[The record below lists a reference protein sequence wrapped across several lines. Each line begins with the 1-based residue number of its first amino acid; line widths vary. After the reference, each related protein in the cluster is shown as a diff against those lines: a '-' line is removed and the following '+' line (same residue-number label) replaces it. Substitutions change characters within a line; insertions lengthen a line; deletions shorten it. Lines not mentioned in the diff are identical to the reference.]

1 MYKFKLILSFAL
13 TTFCYFYFQTIVY
26 GCDDGVKSKDVN
38 SRFFHI
44 LYLVGEEHKKL
55 GLPPAEQEKDI
66 EVLCEERTLER
77 IRREYK
83 MEEVVEKLDLK
94 LLPLNRP
101 DMYEFAIEA
110 VKRVFQIEE
119 QTLLM
124 SYHVRSYL
132 QLVGIPF
139 TSILLEEYEKI
150 KSQKTSFIES
160 INRYPESKRAFE
172 DLARDMKAN
181 SNLLDSFLKDCS
193 GIEDLRT
200 EILEYV
206 KIL

>member
-1 MYKFKLILSFAL
+1 MTGIKVRMLIRGSFIL
-13 TTFCYFYFQTIVY
+13 
-26 GCDDGVKSKDVN
+26 
-38 SRFFHI
+38 

-66 EVLCEERTLER
+66 EVLCAERTLER

-83 MEEVVEKLDLK
+83 MEEVLEKLDLK

-119 QTLLM
+119 QTPLM

-150 KSQKTSFIES
+150 KSQKTSFIEL
-160 INRYPESKRAFE
+160 INRYPESKRSFE

-200 EILEYV
+200 EIVEYV
-206 KIL
+206 KML